1 MDHMDGKYYHIYIA
15 YMYPMGYNISI
26 SYTREV
32 TLFDLG
38 EKSECAGRLDGGLFA
53 TGYAMNSVAA

>member
-1 MDHMDGKYYHIYIA
+1 
-15 YMYPMGYNISI
+15 MYPMGYNISI
-26 SYTREV
+26 SSTREV